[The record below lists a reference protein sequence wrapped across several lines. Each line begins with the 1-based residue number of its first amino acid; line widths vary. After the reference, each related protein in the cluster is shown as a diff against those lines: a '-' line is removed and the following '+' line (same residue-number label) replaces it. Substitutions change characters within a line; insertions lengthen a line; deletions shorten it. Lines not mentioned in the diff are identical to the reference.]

1 VAVRE
6 GLSEASILKAE
17 VAALNALLTVQEKVV
32 IDQSMKLAQA
42 VHVARAAQKRW
53 QSTFDAIEDLVVVV
67 DKDHRIQAANK
78 AARNSV
84 PGQEIVGMHCYEV
97 FHRTSAPRPE
107 CPFEE
112 SARTGKPAHGEWSEP
127 HFKGCW
133 FNVSTFPIPE
143 EDGSP
148 GQFVHIVR
156 DVSDRRLAEERFRL
170 LFESSRDAIMTGA
183 PPSGGF
189 TSANP
194 ATLAM
199 FRAKTEAEFLLHG
212 PADLSP
218 ERQSDGRLSAEKAP
232 AMIEKAMREGT
243 HFFEWM
249 HKRFDGEEFPASVLL
264 TRVEQA
270 GKAFILATVR
280 DITEQKRA
288 EDALRASEAQLSN
301 ALQMGRA
308 GNWEYDVASDMFKF
322 SDNFYRIFGTT
333 AKQVGGYQM
342 RSADYARKFC
352 HPDDAFVV
360 RKEIQAAIENTD
372 PAYSRQ
378 IERRILCA
386 DGTIGHMTVR
396 LFTVKDGKGRT
407 IRAYGVHQD
416 ITERKRTENELRRS
430 EAQLSNALQMAQA
443 GHWEY
448 DVATDL
454 FTFNDNFYRIFHTTA
469 EQVGG
474 YLMRSADYARRF
486 CHPDD
491 APLVRAG
498 IKTAIETTDPA
509 YSPQLEHRI
518 LNADGTIGQVAVR
531 FSIVKDRQGRT
542 ISWYG
547 VNQDIT
553 ERKRKEE
560 ALLASQQIIE
570 GIINTAPVRIF
581 WKDKNLVFLGCN
593 AAFARDAGF
602 DDPKDVIGKDDYQM
616 GWHDQADLYRAGDI
630 QVFKSG
636 CSKLLVEEPQTTPEG
651 NAVTLLTSK
660 VPLRSSTGEIMGVLG
675 TYMDISDRK
684 RAEEAL
690 KAKTADLERANEEV
704 KQFAYIVSHDFRAP
718 LVNLKGFAGEIRT
731 SLSAVAAAME
741 SAGPHLS
748 EEQQKAATA
757 AIQTDV
763 PEALHFIEAAAS
775 NMDNY
780 INALLKLS
788 RLGRQELHLER
799 LNVAEIVERS
809 LKGLAHQIGE
819 RSVTVSVG
827 PLPEVVADRTALEQ
841 IMGNILTNAV
851 LYLQPG
857 RPGRIEVGGSR
868 GTDETSIFV
877 RDNGRGVAPEDI
889 PKVFALFRRA
899 GKQDVKGEGMGL
911 AYVRT
916 LVRRHGGEIRCESQ
930 VGVGTTF
937 TFTLRNSIEKELH
950 DAHTPTDRA

>member
-1 VAVRE
+1 MAVRE
-6 GLSEASILKAE
+6 GPSKAAILQTE
-17 VAALNALLTVQEKVV
+17 VAALNSLLTVQEKVV
-32 IDQSMKLAQA
+32 IDQSAKLAQA
-42 VHVARAAQKRW
+42 VHEARAVQQQW

-67 DKDHRIQAANK
+67 DKDHLIRAANK
-78 AARNSV
+78 AARQAV
-84 PGQEIVGMHCYEV
+84 PDRQIVGMHCYEV
-97 FHRTSAPRPE
+97 FHRTTSPRPE

-143 EDGSP
+143 TDGSAE
-148 GQFVHIVR
+148 QFVHIVR

-218 ERQSDGRLSAEKAP
+218 ERQPDGRLSAEKAP

-243 HFFEWM
+243 HFFEWT
-249 HKRFDGEEFPASVLL
+249 HKRLDGEDFPASVLL

-288 EDALRASEAQLSN
+288 EDELRTSEAQLSN
-301 ALQMGRA
+301 ALQMGSA
-308 GNWEYDVASDMFKF
+308 GNWEYDVATDMFKF

-333 AKQVGGYQM
+333 AEQVGGYQM
-342 RSADYARKFC
+342 HSADYVRRFC

-360 RKEIQAAIENTD
+360 RKEIQAAKENTD

-378 IERRILCA
+378 IERRILRS
-386 DGTIGHMTVR
+386 DGMIGHMTVR
-396 LFTVKDGKGRT
+396 LFTVKDRSGHT
-407 IRAYGVHQD
+407 VRAYGVHQD
-416 ITERKRTENELRRS
+416 ITERKRVEEELLRS

-448 DVATDL
+448 DVATDM
-454 FTFNDNFYRIFHTTA
+454 FTFNDNFYRIFRTTS

-474 YLMRSADYARRF
+474 YRMRSADYASRF

-491 APLVRAG
+491 VPLIRQG
-498 IKTAIETTDPA
+498 IQAAVETSDST

-518 LNADGTIGQVAVR
+518 LYADGTTGHIAVR
-531 FSIVKDRQGRT
+531 FSIVKDGHGHT
-542 ISWYG
+542 IGWYG

-553 ERKRKEE
+553 ESKRKEE

-570 GIINTAPVRIF
+570 GIINAAPVRIF
-581 WKDKNLVFLGCN
+581 WKDKNLIYLGCN
-593 AAFARDAGF
+593 TAFARDAGF
-602 DDPKDVIGKDDYQM
+602 GDSKEVVGKDDYQM
-616 GWHDQADLYRAGDI
+616 GWHDQAELYRAGDR
-630 QVFKSG
+630 QVFESG
-636 CSKLLVEEPQTTPEG
+636 CAKLLVEEAQTTPEG
-651 NAVTLLTSK
+651 NVITLLTSK
-660 VPLRSSTGEIMGVLG
+660 VPLHTSTGEIIGVLG
-675 TYMDISDRK
+675 TYMDITDRK

-690 KAKTADLERANEEV
+690 KARTADLERANEEV

-718 LVNLKGFAGEIRT
+718 LVNLKGFAGEIRS
-731 SLSAVAAAME
+731 SLSPVAAALE
-741 SAGPHLS
+741 SARPHLS
-748 EEQQKAATA
+748 EEQQKAAVA
-757 AIQTDV
+757 ALQADV
-763 PEALHFIEAAAS
+763 PEALHFIEMAAS

-788 RLGRQELHLER
+788 RLGRQELHPER
-799 LNVAEIVERS
+799 LNVSEIVENS
-809 LKGLAHQIGE
+809 LKTLAHQIGE
-819 RSVTVSVG
+819 RGVTVSVS
-827 PLPEVVADRTALEQ
+827 PLPEVVADRTSMEQ
-841 IMGNILTNAV
+841 IMSNILTNAV

-868 GTDETSIFV
+868 SADETSFFV
-877 RDNGRGVAPEDI
+877 RDNGRGVSPEDM

-930 VGVGTTF
+930 VGAGTTF
-937 TFTLRNSIEKELH
+937 TFTLRNSIEKEIH
-950 DAHTPTDRA
+950 DAHTPTNRA